1 MSYFPNPLFK
11 KFQML
16 LVKQKT
22 LQDMF
27 TRVSGKEIDYDV
39 DDNDKKHNLNSL
51 NLPPLWKHFAGKQN
65 GLDSCNFSTLQGTG

>member
-1 MSYFPNPLFK
+1 MSYFQNPLFK

-27 TRVSGKEIDYDV
+27 TCVSGKEIDYDV
-39 DDNDKKHNLNSL
+39 DDNDKKNTILIH
-51 NLPPLWKHFAGKQN
+51 
-65 GLDSCNFSTLQGTG
+65 